1 MRTPILLLAVFAA
14 APLFAGEGQPVPTA
28 VTPAP
33 APSAPAPAVAA
44 PPVAAPVPSAAP
56 ATPEVRPAAPAIV
69 ITPDAPQP
77 VVAKGKDTLSV
88 DFPDEDIR
96 TILRNVADLFELNI
110 VVPDT
115 LQGKATI
122 KLRDVSWR
130 QIFQVVLSPV
140 GYTFV
145 EDGNIIKI
153 INQDALSQEPVTTDI
168 YVLNYA
174 KAADMVA
181 AINPLVDAAKG
192 GKIIIDIRSNS
203 LVITEHP
210 TQMKRINGIIE
221 QLDKATDQVMIET
234 KFIEVN
240 ENDTKNIGVNWSSLS
255 GYGVSAGPFNRN
267 YSDSQGY
274 TASNGFNNTGGTN
287 NANGTT
293 NSNTNS
299 NGSTS
304 STNFSVSGGAPTSTL
319 TNGTTASTAVTNG
332 ITSSTDVTTAL
343 SNLNS
348 LTNTSTLARNFT
360 AVFSASQFNV
370 VLSALQSLNT
380 SKIVSNPTVVT
391 LNNSEAVIN
400 VGEEDPLP
408 QYTYNAQTG
417 AYVVS
422 GFDYKPIGVILKVTP
437 QVNARGFIKLTLSPE
452 VSQKTGTVSFGGTD
466 IPIIGSRKVTTTVS
480 LKDGYTMGLGGM
492 LTSQSSKGKTSV
504 PVLGSLPL
512 IGQLFRS
519 DSTDLTKTNLIIFIT
534 AKTINAEGAPAEQI
548 FDSRNIREMEVKRD
562 ELPGYRDGSDPF
574 VPLPLPPEPKKP
586 ANSRSR

>member
-14 APLFAGEGQPVPTA
+14 APLFAGEGQPVSA
-28 VTPAP
+28 AP
-33 APSAPAPAVAA
+33 AAPAPAVPTPAVAA
-44 PPVAAPVPSAAP
+44 PAMAAPVPSAAP
-56 ATPEVRPAAPAIV
+56 ALPEIRPAAPTIV

-77 VVAKGKDTLSV
+77 TIAKGKDTLSV

-168 YVLNYA
+168 FVLNYA
-174 KAADMVA
+174 KASDMVA
-181 AINPLVDAAKG
+181 AINPLVDAGKG
-192 GKIIIDIRSNS
+192 GKIIIDVRSNS

-210 TQMKRINGIIE
+210 TQMKRISGIID

-255 GYGVSAGPFNRN
+255 GYGASAGPFNRSYN
-267 YSDSQGY
+267 DSQGQSR
-274 TASNGFNNTGGTN
+274 SNGINNSGSTN

-319 TNGTTASTAVTNG
+319 TNGTSASTAVTNG
-332 ITSSTDVTTAL
+332 ITASTDVSTAL
-343 SNLNS
+343 SNLNA
-348 LTNTSTLARNFT
+348 LTNTSSLARNFT
-360 AVFSASQFNV
+360 AVFSANQFNV

-408 QYTYNAQTG
+408 QYTYNPQTG

-437 QVNARGFIKLTLSPE
+437 QVNARGFIKLTLAPE
-452 VSQKTGTVSFGGTD
+452 VSQKTGAVSFGGTD
-466 IPIIGSRKVTTTVS
+466 IPIIGTRKATTTVS
-480 LKDGYTMGLGGM
+480 LKDGYTMGIGGL
-492 LTSQSSKGKTSV
+492 LTSQSTKGKTSV
-504 PVLGSLPL
+504 PILGSLPL
-512 IGQLFRS
+512 LGQLFRS
-519 DSTDLTKTNLIIFIT
+519 DSNDLTKTNLIIFIT
-534 AKTINAEGAPAEQI
+534 AKTINSEGAPAEEI
-548 FDSRNIREMEVKRD
+548 FDSRNIREMGVKRD
-562 ELPGYRDGSDPF
+562 ELPGFRDGSDPF
-574 VPLPLPPEPKKP
+574 VPLPTPPEPKKSSNP
-586 ANSRSR
+586 RAK